1 MITMTQHRA
10 SPLGRL
16 SRTDLHHLSVFVTV
30 AEAGG
35 FSAAQVTLNVATS
48 TISRQISELETRL
61 GLRLCQRGR
70 SGFRL
75 TDQGTTVYTA
85 AKQLFA
91 ALENFRGTVDASR
104 GRLTGQL
111 SLAVIENWVADE
123 RAPLA
128 AALADFKALAPDVR
142 IDLYSLAPDEI
153 ELSVFDGRADLGIG
167 VFHNR
172 RPGLIYDAIGEDP
185 VELYCGKDHALFGR
199 AGSGLTARDM
209 KSAELVRRAYLS
221 EEQVAPKTA
230 HLASAASAHQVE
242 GVAFMILSGKY
253 IGYLPVHYA
262 ARWVREGRMRSLL
275 PRRHRL
281 KTKIEIVTKRG
292 GTVSGATEAFLK
304 ILKSESA
311 DL

>member
-1 MITMTQHRA
+1 MRQNPA
-10 SPLGRL
+10 SSFGKL
-16 SRTDLHHLSVFVTV
+16 SKTDLHHLSVFATV
-30 AEAGG
+30 VEAGG

-75 TDQGTTVYTA
+75 TDQGETVYKA
-85 AKQLFA
+85 AKQLFS
-91 ALENFRGTVDASR
+91 ALENFRGTIDASR

-111 SLAVIENWVADE
+111 SLAIIENWVADE

-128 AALADFKALAPDVR
+128 SVLADFRSRAPEVG
-142 IDLYSLAPDEI
+142 IDIHSLAPDAI
-153 ELSVFDGRADLGIG
+153 ELAVFDGRADVGIG
-167 VFHNR
+167 VFHQK
-172 RPGLIYDAIGEDP
+172 RPGLIYQAIGDDP
-185 VELYCGKDHALFGR
+185 VELYCGRGHALFER
-199 AGSGLTARDM
+199 AAGPLAARDM
-209 KSAELVRRAYLS
+209 ASAELVRRAYLS

-230 HLASAASAHQVE
+230 HLASSASAHQVE

-262 ARWVREGRMRSLL
+262 ARWVKEGRMRSLL

-281 KTKIEIVTKRG
+281 KTKIDIVTKRG
-292 GTVSGATEAFLK
+292 GTASAARQAFLD
-304 ILKSESA
+304 ILRQQTAKS
-311 DL
+311 